1 MRTSQAILILVAG
14 FTFLGCGKKDGPTE
28 YKSSTSGG
36 NPVTA
41 PVDYLGAVSKA
52 KKNAEKTIDTV
63 GLKQAIQAFY
73 VTEGRYPKNLNE
85 LVGPSGLS
93 SLPKPPAGMKFN
105 YNPANGDIK
114 VVPQ

>member
-1 MRTSQAILILVAG
+1 MRTSQAILVLVAG
-14 FTFLGCGKKDGPTE
+14 FAFLGCSKKEEPTE

-41 PVDYLGAVSKA
+41 PVDYLGAVVKA
-52 KKNAEKTIDTV
+52 KKNAEKTINTV
-63 GLKQAIQAFY
+63 GLKQAIQSFY

-85 LVGPSGLS
+85 LVGPSYLS